1 MASQRLKRTLRGAL
15 TATAVAAAASLVAP
29 VAHADPQPTPN
40 NNASEAVKK
49 LNELSKEAE
58 AAAEQ
63 WHKAKDDLGARKAE
77 QEKATADVQQL
88 GKDVEQAKAKEAE
101 FRVQVDKL
109 TNASFQGARF
119 NQLSALLVSD
129 SPQDFLDQMSAL
141 ELLANDNKQALD
153 KLAGVKA
160 QSEEAE
166 RKAKEAQTKAT
177 KAAEDAAKIEADL
190 AKRKQELDAKV
201 NQAKEQANRLTSAEK
216 AARRS
221 TGEEVN
227 VGPGSGKGYEALQVA
242 LRQRGKSYV
251 WGATG
256 PDTFDCSGLVVYAFR
271 QVGVQLK
278 NRATYGLIN
287 EGSPVSRSQLQPG
300 DMVFTNN
307 NNHMGIYVGD
317 NKFVHAPTEG
327 DVVKV
332 SSLDTQQFY
341 AARRV

>member
-1 MASQRLKRTLRGAL
+1 M
-15 TATAVAAAASLVAP
+15 
-29 VAHADPQPTPN
+29 AHADPEPPAA
-40 NNASEAVKK
+40 NASEAVKK

-63 WHKAKDDLGARKAE
+63 WHKAQDDLAARKAE
-77 QEKATADVQQL
+77 QDKATADVQQF
-88 GKDVEQAKAKEAE
+88 GKDAEQARAKEAE

-153 KLAGVKA
+153 RLAGVKA
-160 QSEEAE
+160 QTEEAE
-166 RKAKEAQTKAT
+166 RKAKEAQAKAA

-201 NQAKEQANRLTSAEK
+201 AKAKEQANRLTAAEK
-216 AARRS
+216 ASRS
-221 TGEEVN
+221 GTGESVN
-227 VGPGSGKGYEALQVA
+227 VGPGSGKGYEALMVA
-242 LRQRGKSYV
+242 LEQRGKPYV

-256 PDTFDCSGLVVYAFR
+256 PNSFDCSGLVVYSFR
-271 QVGVQLK
+271 RVGVQLK
-278 NRATYGLIN
+278 NRSTYGLVT
-287 EGSPVSRSQLQPG
+287 EGTPVPRSQLQPG

-307 NNHMGIYVGD
+307 NEHMGIYVGD

-332 SSLDTQQFY
+332 SSLDSQQFY
-341 AARRV
+341 AARRI